1 MSSEHAPPPSDA
13 DPAKERLR
21 RERDLYLRLLELVRC
36 RELEPLLREGLRLIV
51 ETVNVSRGYLELLD
65 EGDDPGNPRW
75 WMAHGLSPSEI
86 AGVRSEISRGIIGE
100 TLARS
105 EAVVTASAVDD
116 PRFSGLQ
123 SVKRA
128 RIEAVLCAPIGSD
141 PPRGVLYLQG
151 RAAPGIFPDEDRALA
166 ETFCR
171 HLAPFVDRL
180 GRRHEPDDRTE
191 AVRARVRAPGV
202 IGRSA
207 ALAQVLEQIALAA
220 PLDVSV
226 LLTGDTGT
234 GKSQL
239 ARVLHDNGPR
249 AAAPF
254 VELNCAAL
262 PEQLLE
268 SELFG
273 ALPGAHSTAVKRI
286 EGKVAAAQRGTL
298 FLDEVGELPLPAQA
312 KLLRA
317 VEAKEILPVGS
328 DKPLQVDA
336 RVVSATHRDLA
347 AMSHLGKFREDLLF
361 RLGVVTLRVPP
372 LRDRVEDIPTLVEH
386 FVARHAREQKKRV
399 TGVDGDAMRLLMGCP
414 WRGNVREL
422 SNVVE
427 RAVILT
433 PGETITIDDLP
444 AELRADTVAGS
455 TLESA
460 VLEFERKY
468 IASVLVQ
475 TAGNREAAAK
485 ALGLSPATL
494 YRRLQR
500 VGLKGYRVG
509 E

>member
-1 MSSEHAPPPSDA
+1 MPERILVVEDESTLGQNIARALAKQGHTVLAVETVTAALKEMEDTPYDVVITDLRLPDGDGFTVLDHARQLSPDSVVLLMTAYASVNSAVDALRRGAHDYLLKPIVLADLVRKVQHISEYRRLGRENA
-13 DPAKERLR
+13 RLR
-21 RERDLYLRLLELVRC
+21 TLLGETASSAATLLRGRSRVMQDLCAMVERVAPATSNVLVIGESGTGKELVARALHDLSN
-36 RELEPLLREGLRLIV
+36 RSDGPFVSLNVSAIPETLVESYLFGHERGAFTGADKRREGLFR
-51 ETVNVSRGYLELLD
+51 
-65 EGDDPGNPRW
+65 
-75 WMAHGLSPSEI
+75 
-86 AGVRSEISRGIIGE
+86 
-100 TLARS
+100 
-105 EAVVTASAVDD
+105 TAS
-116 PRFSGLQ
+116 G
-123 SVKRA
+123 
-128 RIEAVLCAPIGSD
+128 
-141 PPRGVLYLQG
+141 
-151 RAAPGIFPDEDRALA
+151 
-166 ETFCR
+166 
-171 HLAPFVDRL
+171 
-180 GRRHEPDDRTE
+180 
-191 AVRARVRAPGV
+191 
-202 IGRSA
+202 
-207 ALAQVLEQIALAA
+207 
-220 PLDVSV
+220 
-226 LLTGDTGT
+226 
-234 GKSQL
+234 
-239 ARVLHDNGPR
+239 
-249 AAAPF
+249 
-254 VELNCAAL
+254 
-262 PEQLLE
+262 
-268 SELFG
+268 
-273 ALPGAHSTAVKRI
+273 
-286 EGKVAAAQRGTL
+286 GTL